1 MKKFDASHMYAKDAL
16 FNYCSPLMEQQTN
29 ILKTVFS
36 VSIVFSQTVSDD
48 IGNSNFYDLCVCAMR
63 EKTTTEKTTTHKH

>member
-1 MKKFDASHMYAKDAL
+1 
-16 FNYCSPLMEQQTN
+16 MEQQTN

-36 VSIVFSQTVSDD
+36 VSKVFSQTVSDD

-63 EKTTTEKTTTHKH
+63 EKKNNWKNNNPQTLISFKTFKMTTVQIPRQSPA